1 MLYAAN
7 KPMIFTD
14 IANIRLINQQ
24 IAATKFNTPKK
35 IVGWVGAIQAQD
47 YAMAKWAV
55 GIRLPHSTDKLI
67 ESAIDKGEILRTH
80 LLRPTWHLVS
90 ADDIYWM
97 LELTGPKILASLKS
111 RHKELE
117 LSETVFTKSNK
128 LIEKALAGGN
138 HLTREELVS
147 RFEKAKIAT
156 DQNRASHLMLRAEL
170 NGLVCSG
177 LTKNKKPTYALLQER
192 VPKVKS
198 LSREEALAKLARAYF
213 SSHGPATL
221 QDFVWWSGMS
231 VSEAR
236 QALEII
242 KSDFISEQIGL
253 QTYWL
258 TNSFLIPKNYKESLY
273 LLPAYDEFLISYRD
287 RSASLHVD
295 HSKKTISD
303 NGIFWPAVVIN
314 GQVKGLWKR
323 TVKKDKVTV
332 EAIFFQLADKTTKS
346 LIEKAAVSFGHFLDK
361 KVEITFK
368 AK

>member
-1 MLYAAN
+1 MT
-7 KPMIFTD
+7 FTD

-24 IAATKFNTPKK
+24 ITAAKFKTPKE
-35 IVGWVGAIQAQD
+35 VAGWMGAMQAQD
-47 YAMAKWAV
+47 YTMAKWAV
-55 GIRLPHSTDKLI
+55 GVRLPNSTEQLV
-67 ESAIDKGEILRTH
+67 ETAIDKGEVIRTH

-117 LSETVFTKSNK
+117 LSETVFAKSNK

-147 RFEKAKIAT
+147 KLEKAKIAT
-156 DQNRASHLMLRAEL
+156 DNNRIAHLMLRAEL
-170 NGLVCSG
+170 DGLVCSG
-177 LTKNKKPTYALLQER
+177 STKNKKQTFALLEER
-192 VPKVKS
+192 VPKIRT
-198 LSREEALAKLARAYF
+198 LSRDEALVKLARNYF

-221 QDFVWWSGMS
+221 QDFVWWSGLS
-231 VSEAR
+231 VSDAKH
-236 QALEII
+236 ALEMI

-253 QTYWL
+253 QTYWFS
-258 TNSFLIPKNYKESLY
+258 NSFRIPKNYKESVY
-273 LLPAYDEFLISYRD
+273 LLPAFDEFIISYKD
-287 RSASLHVD
+287 RSASLHAD
-295 HSKKTISD
+295 HSKKTVSD
-303 NGIFWPAVVIN
+303 NGIFRPTIVIN

-323 TVKKDKVTV
+323 IVKKDKVMV
-332 EAIFFQLADKTTKS
+332 EASLFQPDKIRKS
-346 LIEKAAVSFGHFLDK
+346 LIEKAAVTFRHFLDK